1 MWRPS
6 CSGFSVLC
14 AFGSENQ
21 IKAQAGEAAHG
32 TKKLE
37 THTAE
42 NITLKVP
49 DIATQRRVSAIV
61 SPCDD
66 LIENNRQRIA
76 LLEETARLLY
86 REWFINLRFPGHER
100 ARFIDGLP
108 EGWKW
113 CVLGDIVET
122 NHDSYRAKDL
132 PEYINYIDIAAVNR
146 GRIADVA
153 TIPAAEAPG
162 RARRKVQD
170 GDTIWS
176 NVRPNL
182 RAYALIQSPDEFD
195 VVSTG
200 FTVLVPVAVPFT

>member
-6 CSGFSVLC
+6 CPGFSVLC
-14 AFGSENQ
+14 AFGSEKPDQDTGRRGSTRN
-21 IKAQAGEAAHG
+21 KEAG
-32 TKKLE
+32 

-49 DIATQRRVSAIV
+49 DIATQRRVSGIA

-76 LLEETARLLY
+76 LLEEAARLLY
-86 REWFINLRFPGHER
+86 REWFIHLRFPGHER

-108 EGWKW
+108 EGRKR

-132 PEYINYIDIAAVNR
+132 PEYVNYIDIAAVNR

-170 GDTIWS
+170 GDTIRS
-176 NVRPNL
+176 NADRTCVHMR
-182 RAYALIQSPDEFD
+182 
-195 VVSTG
+195 
-200 FTVLVPVAVPFT
+200 